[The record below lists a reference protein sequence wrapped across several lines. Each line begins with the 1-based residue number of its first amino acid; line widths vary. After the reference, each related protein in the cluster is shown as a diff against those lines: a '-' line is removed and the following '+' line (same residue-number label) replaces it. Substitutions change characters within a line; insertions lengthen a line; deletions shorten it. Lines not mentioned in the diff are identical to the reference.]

1 MEIGLMQN
9 DEDAMPATDSMPI
22 DVTRRKLLITQQLL
36 GVMSSWNP
44 S

>member
-22 DVTRRKLLITQQLL
+22 DLTRRKLLITQLL